1 MDRRLFLLSGLAGVA
16 DPVSPVLKAVAPAPA
31 PLTRSGDDKFDAW
44 AQAFFARAIG
54 AGWPDAVVRRQ
65 LEGLT
70 PDPLVIA
77 ADRKQPEFTRSIGD
91 YMHAAVS
98 DGRVATGRQKQA
110 EMAAWLGVIETRF
123 GVAGPI
129 LVGIWALESGFGVA
143 QGDFDVVRSL
153 ATLAAD
159 GRRRDWAEGELL
171 ATVRIVA
178 TGQARRE
185 QLKGSWAGAM
195 GQTQLEPT
203 EFVSHAVD
211 IDGDGKPDLWGS
223 PPDALGSSA
232 NILAAAGW
240 VRGTSWAREVLLPA
254 GFDYSATEGPR
265 NPPAW
270 WTALGVRRADGADW
284 SAADAAQPCQLIA
297 PAGAAGPAFL
307 VLPNHFV
314 IRKYNNSTSYAL
326 AVGLMADGVAG
337 APALSTAWPVEAPIS
352 QADRTGAQAALIKLG
367 FDAGD
372 VDGVIGT
379 KTRAAL
385 RAWQA
390 SRKLVADGHLTAQLA
405 ATLQLEAGG
414 AAPAPTPAPV
424 APPAATP

>member
-44 AQAFFARAIG
+44 AQAFFTRAIG

-153 ATLAAD
+153 ATLAAA
-159 GRRRDWAEGELL
+159 GRRRRDWAEGELL

-178 TGQARRE
+178 TGQA
-185 QLKGSWAGAM
+185 
-195 GQTQLEPT
+195 
-203 EFVSHAVD
+203 
-211 IDGDGKPDLWGS
+211 
-223 PPDALGSSA
+223 
-232 NILAAAGW
+232 
-240 VRGTSWAREVLLPA
+240 VL
-254 GFDYSATEGPR
+254 R
-265 NPPAW
+265 
-270 WTALGVRRADGADW
+270 
-284 SAADAAQPCQLIA
+284 
-297 PAGAAGPAFL
+297 
-307 VLPNHFV
+307 
-314 IRKYNNSTSYAL
+314 
-326 AVGLMADGVAG
+326 AG
-337 APALSTAWPVEAPIS
+337 APATPSAISPTA
-352 QADRTGAQAALIKLG
+352 
-367 FDAGD
+367 
-372 VDGVIGT
+372 
-379 KTRAAL
+379 RA
-385 RAWQA
+385 
-390 SRKLVADGHLTAQLA
+390 
-405 ATLQLEAGG
+405 
-414 AAPAPTPAPV
+414 
-424 APPAATP
+424 